1 MQEFVPVILKLAVC
15 ILPRGFTAL
24 SLSRVRGRLFVHVR
38 VRAAE
43 ANLWLVTAAGSVG
56 GGVCDR
62 ASLSVEVHL
71 HE

>member
-1 MQEFVPVILKLAVC
+1 MQEFCSRHLKVGCVHFAK
-15 ILPRGFTAL
+15 RFYG